1 MDGTTSTLGILIA
14 VVIVLVLV
22 MALTIAKM
30 GVYAKMAKRPTE
42 EVNAIFRRKD
52 IEVVI
57 SRYEESL
64 DWLLQKPYRHFLPN
78 IILYNK
84 GESAIPRE
92 IATAVKSVVPLPNVG
107 RCDHT
112 YLYHIVHG
120 LRKGTLAGTTV
131 FLTASTYDLPNKR
144 YMAKRIFQS
153 LWNPTIIR
161 PILEHKILYEE
172 FRGFTMEKYV
182 VSHLGNRKMNPETIA
197 TPAHVR
203 PFGPWLATLYESVLG
218 PDCGIRTMKAPMFLY
233 GVFVGTRENIAKTPL
248 QLYERL
254 LEEVGVS
261 SNPEVGHFIERLWG
275 ALVFGVLPEKTKR
288 ADANPDPVGVLYT
301 PEVV

>member
-1 MDGTTSTLGILIA
+1 MDSAASTLGILIG
-14 VVIVLVLV
+14 VVVVLVLV
-22 MALTIAKM
+22 IALTIAKM
-30 GVYAKMAKRPTE
+30 GVYAAMAKRPTE

-64 DWLLQKPYRHFLPN
+64 EWLLQKPYRHFLPN

-84 GESAIPRE
+84 GATPIPRE
-92 IATAVKSVVPLPNVG
+92 IAMAVKRVVPLPNVG

-112 YLYHIVHG
+112 YLYHIVSG
-120 LRKGTLAGTTV
+120 IREGTLAGTTV

-172 FRGFTMEKYV
+172 YRGFFLDKYV
-182 VSHLGNRKMNPETIA
+182 VSHMGNRKVNPETA
-197 TPAHVR
+197 MTPAHIR
-203 PFGPWLATLYESVLG
+203 PFGPWLSTLYESILG
-218 PDCGIRTMKAPMFLY
+218 PDCGIRTMKAPLFLY
-233 GVFVGTRENIAKTPL
+233 GVFVGTRENITKTPL
-248 QLYERL
+248 ALYERL
-254 LEEVGVS
+254 LEEVAVG
-261 SNPEVGHFIERLWG
+261 SNPEVGHYIERLWG
-275 ALVFGVLPEKTKR
+275 ALVFGVLPEKATSLR
-288 ADANPDPVGVLYT
+288 P
-301 PEVV
+301 